1 MSATRPGAGRAGA
14 AGAGAAGAVGVG
26 GPAGPVLLH
35 PAVDVLRVLGVS
47 RSTGAVELR
56 GEPGGTIYLHEGDI
70 TYAEAPGTPRVLE
83 PGVTDRVDYAAA
95 VRAAVLETGLILLTA
110 PYGATDRPL
119 FRPGRRHWT
128 GLACRLGVDDVLAS
142 VARAAAGLASL
153 GGGPDGEVR
162 TCALPRGGQVV
173 LSAEAWEVVAGL
185 DGVTTPRRLAWRSR
199 LPLTT
204 TVRVIA
210 SLVEAGVCAPVPTG
224 PPATGPPPTATGPP
238 PGPER
243 PATGPPATEP
253 LATEPLATA
262 PTEAGTT
269 APSSTT
275 PPPAPPPEVPAA
287 ASPVRSAALATS
299 PAATTAP
306 VPAAAALPRRAP
318 GRTGVP
324 ASTLPAAG
332 PLGGDDAN
340 RLMAQRL
347 LDGLRQLP

>member
-1 MSATRPGAGRAGA
+1 MAATLPGAGGAGA
-14 AGAGAAGAVGVG
+14 AGAGAAGTVGVG
-26 GPAGPVLLH
+26 GPAGQVLVH

-110 PYGATDRPL
+110 PYRATDRPL

-204 TVRVIA
+204 TVRVVA

-224 PPATGPPPTATGPP
+224 SPATGPPPTATGPP
-238 PGPER
+238 P
-243 PATGPPATEP
+243 ATEPPATD
-253 LATEPLATA
+253 A
-262 PTEAGTT
+262 PA
-269 APSSTT
+269 SSTSPPV
-275 PPPAPPPEVPAA
+275 PPPDGPAA
-287 ASPVRSAALATS
+287 TSPVRSAALATS

-318 GRTGVP
+318 GGTGVP